1 MSKDLR
7 KYSRDTNV
15 RLGVG
20 AFLLLLIV
28 GGGLVWAIYGAGAG
42 GMALT
47 CLFAGGMAI
56 LLIIAVFFA
65 IDWILGRARPK

>member
-1 MSKDLR
+1 LSKDLR
-7 KYSRDTNV
+7 KYSRDTNI

-20 AFLLLLIV
+20 AVLLLLIV
-28 GGGLVWAIYGAGAG
+28 GGGLIWAIYGAGAG

-47 CLFAGGMAI
+47 CLFAGVMTV
-56 LLIIAVFFA
+56 LLIIGVFFA